1 MKVTEILPIYFE
13 RSTAVQTFWNIHIT
27 VSLGILAF
35 VAAAHTAV
43 GHVPIAL
50 ILTFAFLA
58 FTLSNL
64 SALME
69 VQRQRHALAE
79 VIRQM
84 ADQSEDKH
92 DRNLAD
98 ISTPPE
104 LWKVRT
110 FHLVMD
116 AFVVVVI
123 WFVPWVLT
131 KSTPA

>member
-1 MKVTEILPIYFE
+1 
-13 RSTAVQTFWNIHIT
+13 
-27 VSLGILAF
+27 
-35 VAAAHTAV
+35 
-43 GHVPIAL
+43 
-50 ILTFAFLA
+50 
-58 FTLSNL
+58 
-64 SALME
+64 ME
-69 VQRQRHALAE
+69 VQRQRHALSE

-131 KSTPA
+131 KFTLA

>member
-13 RSTAVQTFWNIHIT
+13 RSAAVQTFWNLHIT
-27 VSLGILAF
+27 VSLGTLAF

-50 ILTFAFLA
+50 ILTCGFMAFA
-58 FTLSNL
+58 LSNL
-64 SALME
+64 LALME
-69 VQRQRHALAE
+69 VQRQRHALAG

-92 DRNLAD
+92 DLTLAD
-98 ISTPPE
+98 ISTPPA

-123 WFVPWVLT
+123 WFVPWVLA
-131 KSTPA
+131 KST